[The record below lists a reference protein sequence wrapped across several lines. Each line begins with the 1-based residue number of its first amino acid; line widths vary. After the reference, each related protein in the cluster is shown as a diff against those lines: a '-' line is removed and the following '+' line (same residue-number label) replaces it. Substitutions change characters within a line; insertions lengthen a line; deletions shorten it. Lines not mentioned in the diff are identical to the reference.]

1 MSKSLCYSC
10 VHNCTNRKNG
20 VSANHSGIWCNAE
33 YGRVI
38 NKKRKGCKFYKERK
52 DI

>member
-20 VSANHSGIWCNAE
+20 VSANYSGIWCNAE

-38 NKKRKGCKFYKERK
+38 NKNKKAVNSIKNEK